1 MILTGHCSHVIGV
14 CVGLCIG
21 LCSFTLPDNDTY
33 TETDTDKMFTE
44 IMDICISLGL
54 GPLKPLPSIIIK
66 PNSTGTGINLGLG
79 LGLGQCKHSMNKNAS
94 Q

>member
-1 MILTGHCSHVIGV
+1 
-14 CVGLCIG
+14 
-21 LCSFTLPDNDTY
+21 
-33 TETDTDKMFTE
+33 
-44 IMDICISLGL
+44 MDICISLGL

-94 Q
+94 